1 MIKMP
6 LLLKIII
13 ITSFLFFSSKSYSA
27 KEQAFTNTD
36 YQIEKIQKLSW
47 SGDYN
52 KAINEYQK
60 ILDKDPKNLKALDGK
75 AEVTS
80 WQGNYLE
87 AIKIYDQRLAIK
99 YDSKIARQQAR
110 VLGWGQ
116 YYSRSINAYEE
127 AYKKESEAKKN
138 SFSNISKLIKLEM
151 LAKKNWW
158 NNRPLD
164 AQKYYKQLLEL
175 EPDNLEARSDLA
187 QLQGNESI
195 YYPALENFEYITSRY
210 DWHFMAREGRDK
222 LDINHSSPALRFN
235 NMWFDSISSDRYTE
249 IRRLYSELIFELPIY
264 KNHKFKLGYNL
275 DNFNYRSAPSIISHY
290 ALIGWESNINGR
302 FWFDGIYGIAFK
314 NPDNLVSQ
322 KFNARASF
330 KPFEPLI
337 VSVFSGR
344 EAQNNSRQVL
354 LNRIAVLNTG
364 ADLRINWHRTTS
376 TILEYRRDFL
386 SNTNRANWMAWE
398 QVFSLLYAPKELS
411 LSTRFQY
418 QDWKT
423 TETIY
428 FSPKNFWSIP
438 INLRWRHYL
447 NAKNMYFGACDTY
460 YGFRYQFQVD
470 KGKIIFNGLGA
481 EFHHDFTQRFALH
494 YEVFGNYSSVYKD
507 FMMILSFVGY
517 L

>member
-87 AIKIYDQRLAIK
+87 AVKIYDQRLAIK

-164 AQKYYKQLLEL
+164 GQTIL
-175 EPDNLEARSDLA
+175 
-187 QLQGNESI
+187 
-195 YYPALENFEYITSRY
+195 
-210 DWHFMAREGRDK
+210 K
-222 LDINHSSPALRFN
+222 LDL
-235 NMWFDSISSDRYTE
+235 T
-249 IRRLYSELIFELPIY
+249 
-264 KNHKFKLGYNL
+264 
-275 DNFNYRSAPSIISHY
+275 
-290 ALIGWESNINGR
+290 
-302 FWFDGIYGIAFK
+302 
-314 NPDNLVSQ
+314 
-322 KFNARASF
+322 
-330 KPFEPLI
+330 
-337 VSVFSGR
+337 
-344 EAQNNSRQVL
+344 L
-354 LNRIAVLNTG
+354 LNYKVMSLFTT
-364 ADLRINWHRTTS
+364 LR
-376 TILEYRRDFL
+376 
-386 SNTNRANWMAWE
+386 
-398 QVFSLLYAPKELS
+398 
-411 LSTRFQY
+411 
-418 QDWKT
+418 
-423 TETIY
+423 
-428 FSPKNFWSIP
+428 
-438 INLRWRHYL
+438 
-447 NAKNMYFGACDTY
+447 
-460 YGFRYQFQVD
+460 
-470 KGKIIFNGLGA
+470 
-481 EFHHDFTQRFALH
+481 
-494 YEVFGNYSSVYKD
+494 
-507 FMMILSFVGY
+507 
-517 L
+517 